1 MSSITLIDLEK
12 LGNYFCFYVFFSIF
26 APELWMKKT
35 IFLSKATQLFIE
47 NGAKSVTMDEIA
59 KEFGISKKT
68 LYQKYK
74 NKEELLEEVLKYKL
88 QEVIER
94 LKYLDENID
103 NAVARMFCRDEEID
117 KVSHSNNN
125 ILIRQLLK
133 YYPAIFHK
141 HMLNFSTKFSEVLVH
156 NIEKGRKQGLYRED
170 FDPELYAKLFFQLV
184 MSYDSSPYFDV
195 ELIERE
201 NFMQETMFFY
211 LNAITNEK
219 GKEVLKNLKQKLD

>member
-1 MSSITLIDLEK
+1 MDE
-12 LGNYFCFYVFFSIF
+12 
-26 APELWMKKT
+26 KT

-47 NGAKSVTMDEIA
+47 NGVKSVTMDEIA

-170 FDPELYAKLFFQLV
+170 FDPELYAKLFFQIV

>member
-1 MSSITLIDLEK
+1 ME
-12 LGNYFCFYVFFSIF
+12 
-26 APELWMKKT
+26 EKT
-35 IFLSKATQLFIE
+35 ILLSKATQLFIE

>member
-1 MSSITLIDLEK
+1 MEEK
-12 LGNYFCFYVFFSIF
+12 TN
-26 APELWMKKT
+26 
-35 IFLSKATQLFIE
+35 FLSKATQLFIE

-94 LKYLDENID
+94 LKYLDDNID

>member
-1 MSSITLIDLEK
+1 MEEK
-12 LGNYFCFYVFFSIF
+12 TN
-26 APELWMKKT
+26 
-35 IFLSKATQLFIE
+35 FLSKATQLFIE

-103 NAVARMFCRDEEID
+103 NAVARMYCRDEEID

-170 FDPELYAKLFFQLV
+170 FDPELYAKLFFQIV
-184 MSYDSSPYFDV
+184 ISYDSSPYFDV

>member
-1 MSSITLIDLEK
+1 MEEK
-12 LGNYFCFYVFFSIF
+12 TN
-26 APELWMKKT
+26 
-35 IFLSKATQLFIE
+35 FLSKATQLFIE

-103 NAVARMFCRDEEID
+103 NAVARIFCRDEEID

-170 FDPELYAKLFFQLV
+170 FDPELYAKLFFQLL

-219 GKEVLKNLKQKLD
+219 GKEVLKKLKQNLD